1 MAKAVIDTNNLS
13 YEQWLE
19 YRKTGIGG
27 SDASVVCGINKYRS
41 PVELWLEKT
50 GQLPYQEAGEAAYW
64 GTQLEPVVRSE
75 FTKRTGIEVKLVKQL
90 LQSEEHPF
98 MQANLDG
105 ICEHPD
111 YGTCIF
117 EAKTA
122 SAYKSNEW
130 ENSIPAEYMLQIQH
144 YMSVTGYKG
153 TFIAVLI
160 GGNTFKWKYIE
171 RDDEIIEML
180 IHLEADFWEHIVNK
194 TPPPLDGSEASEKF
208 LSDRYP
214 ESIPQSR
221 IILPP
226 EADVLIKEYDKE
238 TAILNEAAER
248 RQRAENL
255 LKEMLGDNENGTS
268 ENRIISWKSIFQ
280 ERFDSKSLKAE
291 HPDLYKK
298 YVNRISYRKFSI
310 KAV

>member
-50 GQLPYQEAGEAAYW
+50 GQLPYQETGEAAYW

-75 FTKRTGIEVKLVKQL
+75 FTKRIGIEVKLVKQL

-180 IHLEADFWEHIVNK
+180 IHLEADFWEHIVNN

-310 KAV
+310 RAV

>member
-13 YEQWLE
+13 YEKWLE

-90 LQSEEHPF
+90 LLSEEHPF

-180 IHLEADFWEHIVNK
+180 IHLEADFWEHIVNN

-238 TAILNEAAER
+238 TAILNKAAER

-255 LKEMLGDNENGTS
+255 LKEMLGDNENGIS

-280 ERFDSKSLKAE
+280 ERLDSKSLRAE

>member
-1 MAKAVIDTNNLS
+1 MAKAVVDTNNLS

-180 IHLEADFWEHIVNK
+180 IHLEADFWEHIVNN

-268 ENRIISWKSIFQ
+268 ENRIISWKNVFQ
-280 ERFDSKSLKAE
+280 ERFDSKLLRAE

>member
-27 SDASVVCGINKYRS
+27 SDASVVCGVNKYRS

-130 ENSIPAEYMLQIQH
+130 ENGIPAEYMLQIQH

-180 IHLEADFWEHIVNK
+180 IHLEADFWEHIVNN

-238 TAILNEAAER
+238 TAILNEAAEL

-268 ENRIISWKSIFQ
+268 ENRIISWKNVFQ
-280 ERFDSKSLKAE
+280 ERFDSKLLRAE

>member
-1 MAKAVIDTNNLS
+1 MAKAVVDTNNLS

-90 LQSEEHPF
+90 LQSEEHTF

-180 IHLEADFWEHIVNK
+180 IHLEADFWEHIVNN

-268 ENRIISWKSIFQ
+268 ENRIISWKNVFQ
-280 ERFDSKSLKAE
+280 ERFDSKSLRAE

-298 YVNRISYRKFSI
+298 YVNRISYRNFSI
-310 KAV
+310 KVV